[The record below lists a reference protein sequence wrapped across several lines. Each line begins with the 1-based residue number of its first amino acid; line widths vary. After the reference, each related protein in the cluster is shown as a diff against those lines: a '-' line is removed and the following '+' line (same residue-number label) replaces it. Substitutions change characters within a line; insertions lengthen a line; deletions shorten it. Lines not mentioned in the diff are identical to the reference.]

1 MLEEDI
7 RFLQNIFISRGN
19 NKECDSLTPEYSI
32 HKIPG
37 KQTLRVFSGYSTHLI
52 SCLSARILQFH
63 LAPFL
68 CPVMRCHH
76 HKVSNP
82 EFPTQSCPDHGAG
95 TGEESLN
102 IYYIKYF
109 IHFLALWI

>member
-37 KQTLRVFSGYSTHLI
+37 KQTLRVFSSYSTHLI

-68 CPVMRCHH
+68 GPVMGCHH

-109 IHFLALWI
+109 THFLA